1 MENAVSTLATTVSS
15 DALWGVFANCINYIS
30 VVVLVAFGMYLIR
43 RMLRGISKAKAK
55 IQQLLKADKL
65 YLSAFFIKEVVMEL
79 LILINLLNFFYLT
92 LLVLKSFDK
101 GDKK

>member
-55 IQQLLKADKL
+55 I
-65 YLSAFFIKEVVMEL
+65 
-79 LILINLLNFFYLT
+79 
-92 LLVLKSFDK
+92 
-101 GDKK
+101 